1 MFGTTKLRQE
11 DFEMMLIDKREDGV
25 TIVTLNRPER
35 HNAVAGSMHSE
46 LAHLPKILQQDDEV
60 RAVVITGAG
69 RSFCSGADVAEVRG
83 SGLTWDTM
91 LVEARDLVMD
101 FIALDKPVITA
112 VKGYA
117 LGMGCTLALLGDV
130 VLAGQSA
137 RFGDTHVP
145 NQGVTAG
152 DGGAALWPMLMGPQ
166 ASKYYLLTG
175 EHIDA
180 AEAYRLGLVF
190 RVYED
195 DVLLDEAISLAGR
208 IASGPPVA
216 VRSTK
221 ASINRYMSLIVN
233 EVLPFSLAAEFWC
246 YGSEDHKESVA
257 AFMEKRP
264 AKYSGR

>member
-1 MFGTTKLRQE
+1 
-11 DFEMMLIDKREDGV
+11 
-25 TIVTLNRPER
+25 
-35 HNAVAGSMHSE
+35 VA
-46 LAHLPKILQQDDEV
+46 
-60 RAVVITGAG
+60 VITGAG
-69 RSFCSGADVAEVRG
+69 RSFCSGADVAST
-83 SGLTWDTM
+83 SGGALTYATM
-91 LVEARDLVMD
+91 LTEARDLVMD

-130 VLAGQSA
+130 VIAGRSA

-175 EHIDA
+175 EHIPA
-180 AEAYRLGLVF
+180 EEAYRLGLVF
-190 RVYED
+190 KLVED
-195 DVLLDEAISLAGR
+195 DELMDEAIGLASR
-208 IASGPPVA
+208 IAAGPPVA

-233 EVLPFSLAAEFWC
+233 EVLPFSLAAELFC
-246 YGSEDHKESVA
+246 YKSEDHKESVA

-264 AKYSGR
+264 AKFTGR

>member
-1 MFGTTKLRQE
+1 MFATTRLKQE
-11 DFEMMLIDKREDGV
+11 DFEMMLIEKRPDGLA
-25 TIVTLNRPER
+25 IVTLNRPER
-35 HNAVAGSMHSE
+35 HNAVAGPMHSE
-46 LAHLPKILQQDDEV
+46 LARLPKILQQDDEV

-69 RSFCSGADVAEVRG
+69 RSFCSGADVAEVSG
-83 SGLTWDTM
+83 SGVTWDTM
-91 LVEARDLVMD
+91 LVDARDLVMD

-130 VLAGQSA
+130 VIAGESA

-152 DGGAALWPMLMGPQ
+152 DGGAALWPLLMGPQ
-166 ASKYYLLTG
+166 AAKYYLLTG
-175 EHIDA
+175 EHVPA
-180 AEAYRLGLVF
+180 EEAYRLGLVF
-190 RVYED
+190 KVVKDEA
-195 DVLLDEAISLAGR
+195 VLDEAVALAER
-208 IASGPPVA
+208 IAAGPPIA

-221 ASINRYMSLIVN
+221 ASINRYTSLIVN

-246 YGSEDHKESVA
+246 YGSADNKESVA

-264 AKYSGR
+264 AKYTGR

>member
-1 MFGTTKLRQE
+1 MLGEVKLKQE
-11 DFEMMLIDKREDGV
+11 DFAMMLVEKREDGV
-25 TIVTLNRPER
+25 AIITLNRPDR

-46 LAHLPKILQQDDEV
+46 LAALPKILQQDDDV
-60 RAVVITGAG
+60 RVAIITGAG
-69 RSFCSGADVAEVRG
+69 RSFCSGADVAET
-83 SGLTWDTM
+83 SGGALTWDTM

-130 VLAGQSA
+130 VIAGQSA

-175 EHIDA
+175 EHVPA
-180 AEAYRLGLVF
+180 EEAYRLGMVF
-190 RVYED
+190 KVVED
-195 DVLLDEAISLAGR
+195 EALLDEAIALASR
-208 IASGPPVA
+208 IAAGPPMA

-233 EVLPFSLAAEFWC
+233 EVLPFSLAAEFVC
-246 YGSEDHKESVA
+246 YKSEDHKESAA

-264 AKYSGR
+264 AKYTGN

>member
-1 MFGTTKLRQE
+1 
-11 DFEMMLIDKREDGV
+11 MMLIEKREDGV
-25 TIVTLNRPER
+25 AIITLNRPER
-35 HNAVAGSMHSE
+35 HNAVAGSMHAE
-46 LAHLPKILQQDDEV
+46 LAGLAKKLQADDEV
-60 RAVVITGAG
+60 RVAIITGAG
-69 RSFCSGADVAEVRG
+69 RSFCSGADVADGARG
-83 SGLTWDTM
+83 GALTWDTM

-101 FIALDKPVITA
+101 FITLDKPVITA

-130 VLAGQSA
+130 VIAGESA

-175 EHIDA
+175 EHVPA
-180 AEAYRLGLVF
+180 EEAYRLGLVF
-190 RVYED
+190 KVVED
-195 DVLLDEAISLAGR
+195 EALLDEAIALAGR
-208 IASGPPVA
+208 IASGPPMA

-233 EVLPFSLAAEFWC
+233 EVLPFSLAAEMVC
-246 YGSEDHKESVA
+246 YKSEDHKESVA
-257 AFMEKRP
+257 AFIEKRP
-264 AKYSGR
+264 AKYTGN